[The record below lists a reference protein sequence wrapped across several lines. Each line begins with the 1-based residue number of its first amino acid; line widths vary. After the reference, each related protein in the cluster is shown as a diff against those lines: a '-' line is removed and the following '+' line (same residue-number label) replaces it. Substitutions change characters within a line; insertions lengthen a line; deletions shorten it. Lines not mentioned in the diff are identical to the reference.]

1 MEMQESMTLCMSALY
16 LTNET
21 NEQRLRDVTVDNK
34 KKVYEKGDS
43 SSLPHHGAKNFSKK
57 PKHLY
62 FFTPLTPQY
71 ISFTFKIR

>member
-34 KKVYEKGDS
+34 KKMKKGES
-43 SSLPHHGAKNFSKK
+43 SSLPHNGAKNFSKK
-57 PKHLY
+57 PKH
-62 FFTPLTPQY
+62 
-71 ISFTFKIR
+71 

>member
-34 KKVYEKGDS
+34 KNMKKGES
-43 SSLPHHGAKNFSKK
+43 SSLPHNGAKDFLKK
-57 PKHLY
+57 PKNLY
-62 FFTPLTPQY
+62 FFTPLTPQDISY
-71 ISFTFKIR
+71 IFKIG

>member
-34 KKVYEKGDS
+34 KKYEK
-43 SSLPHHGAKNFSKK
+43 
-57 PKHLY
+57 
-62 FFTPLTPQY
+62 
-71 ISFTFKIR
+71 R